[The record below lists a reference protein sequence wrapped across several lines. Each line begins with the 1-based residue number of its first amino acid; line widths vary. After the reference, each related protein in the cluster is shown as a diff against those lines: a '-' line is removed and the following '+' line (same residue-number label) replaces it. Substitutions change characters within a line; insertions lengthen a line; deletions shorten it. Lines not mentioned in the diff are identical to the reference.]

1 MSGDFLVTG
10 ATGFV
15 GAYVL
20 RELLETQ
27 RGAVYCLVRALGD
40 PAVGL
45 HRVRRILLQ
54 RGLWSDAYADRI
66 VAVPGDL
73 TRPRL
78 GIDPATVRTLVARV
92 RTVIHLAGKVNWVDD
107 YAALETVNTTATSEA
122 GALAEEAGAGIA
134 FLSTLSVFA
143 DLSKSNPDDAP
154 LPPAERLLIG
164 YAEAKRAAER
174 ALAAARDRGTR
185 ATVFRTANITGD
197 SKGGPAPSNQSFTL
211 FVRACRRVGA
221 APRED
226 LFFYDILPVDYVA
239 SLIVAV
245 TTHADLAGRN
255 YNVVARRRRE
265 NQDVVRRFLRDAWGV
280 REEPYEEWRQLVL
293 ADPESPLG
301 PLRFLLPEGRPLS
314 NGCAAA
320 NLRAAEAVL
329 GLSEPA
335 VSAAFVEETLS
346 HLDLAASG

>member
-1 MSGDFLVTG
+1 MSGAFLVTG

-27 RGAVYCLVRALGD
+27 PGTVYCLVRALGD

-54 RGLWSDAYADRI
+54 RGLWSDAYAERI
-66 VAVPGDL
+66 AAVPGDL

-78 GIDPATVRTLVARV
+78 GIDAATARTLVARV

-107 YAALETVNTTATSEA
+107 AAALETVNTTATSEA
-122 GALAEEAGAGIA
+122 AALAAEAGAGIA
-134 FLSTLSVFA
+134 FLSTMAVFA
-143 DLSKSNPDDAP
+143 DLTKENLDDAP
-154 LPPAERLLIG
+154 LPPEETLLNG
-164 YAEAKRAAER
+164 YGETKRAAER

-211 FVRACRRVGA
+211 FVRACRRVRA

-226 LFFYDILPVDYVA
+226 LFFYDILPIDYVA

-245 TTHADLAGRN
+245 TTRAELSGRN
-255 YNVVARRRRE
+255 YNVILRRRRE
-265 NQDVVRRFLRDAWGV
+265 NQDVVRRVLRDVWAV
-280 REEPYEEWRQLVL
+280 PPRRV
-293 ADPESPLG
+293 
-301 PLRFLLPEGRPLS
+301 
-314 NGCAAA
+314 GCA
-320 NLRAAEAVL
+320 
-329 GLSEPA
+329 
-335 VSAAFVEETLS
+335 
-346 HLDLAASG
+346 